1 MHGLVEL
8 FEFQF
13 FPVRCAAVAGGH
25 VLRGAFQGEGC
36 GLESLH
42 RLDWDP
48 GSYHLYNFRN
58 LHSLAWKM
66 EVILWGII
74 LDNKCLIGTWKVAE
88 TQERVAIMIRMYIA
102 LHFFYYHS
110 SRIQ

>member
-13 FPVRCAAVAGGH
+13 FADKCAAVAGGH
-25 VLRGAFQGEGC
+25 VLRGAFQVEGC

-42 RLDWDP
+42 RLNLDP
-48 GSYHLYNFRN
+48 GSATYHLYNFRN

-66 EVILWGII
+66 EIILWGII
-74 LDNKCLIGTWKVAE
+74 LDNKCLIPGK
-88 TQERVAIMIRMYIA
+88 
-102 LHFFYYHS
+102 
-110 SRIQ
+110 

>member
-13 FPVRCAAVAGGH
+13 FADKCAAVAGGH
-25 VLRGAFQGEGC
+25 VLRGAFQVEGC

-42 RLDWDP
+42 RLDLDP
-48 GSYHLYNFRN
+48 GSATYHLYNFRN

-66 EVILWGII
+66 EIILWWII
-74 LDNKCLIGTWKVAE
+74 LDNKCLIPGK
-88 TQERVAIMIRMYIA
+88 
-102 LHFFYYHS
+102 
-110 SRIQ
+110 